1 MRLGSEYEHR
11 LGLNYFLACNIVIVV
26 CQFMCHLGMR
36 ILSWETL
43 FNGGGSLALFILS
56 VVNFELIKQ
65 NEIVEF
71 ETEEKV

>member
-1 MRLGSEYEHR
+1 
-11 LGLNYFLACNIVIVV
+11 
-26 CQFMCHLGMR
+26 MR